1 MVLISNLKAASNLKQ
16 VDRQH
21 TKRIRIFLSS
31 SQAKGL
37 IITVVL
43 TLMCLSVVPSVAR
56 LQTAPT
62 EKLSLTTVPTVEAIP
77 SAHEKVDIDNAGMLK
92 PRSRGAC
99 LDGGYTSSTKVAKSP
114 LSERLATDRK
124 TITHIVYEVDGER
137 VTDAN
142 TVAML
147 RERTRIRVGERFSR
161 HLVYRSVV
169 SLYASAQFSTVKVY
183 ARGIHPPVAR
193 FQTAPTEGGNAPTE
207 GGNNNAGVSLR
218 FSLSSVMRIADIETL
233 GVPAALRSPL
243 EKVMQQPGRLQ
254 AGSPYHP
261 DAAQRDMAAI
271 KTECAHWGYF
281 GATVKATFSQETGN
295 LTYALTLGAPSRIS
309 DIRIQE
315 KNNDRK
321 RNEKVDIDNVDVG
334 LRRGMP
340 RHQPS
345 SPNASR
351 LTENRKGAVYR
362 RTAVE
367 RDADALV
374 ALYRKRGYLAAT
386 VQHTFTPE
394 TGILQWT
401 VDAGKRLDIMI
412 VNPDPGT
419 LDDAVQL
426 KDVHEPKL
434 RELIASLRKS
444 PFLWQQQVTAYFE
457 GKGYDGTRVEVV
469 ETARK
474 ITFTI
479 RLGTRY
485 VVTRVTFS
493 GNRAFSSEDLLREMQ
508 TKPQGFL
515 ARRLRKRFFSQETLN
530 IDAARLRILYQNAG
544 YPDVKIEHTL
554 KTYAPHEVGMLP
566 DGEGHIE
573 IHVQVV
579 ESAREVIYRCE
590 FQGNRALSVNTLLDA
605 LQAVGFSPPQPNAR
619 FIRND
624 YRNAV
629 LRAYQERGYMDATVE
644 VRYVAKT
651 ERPVFQR
658 EGAAAEQGI
667 AALHAGR
674 LSEELRA
681 LIGIKTFT
689 LTQMGNLWRLQ
700 DSGGIARYTL
710 QEGQTKGGESLLLVF
725 EHHLLRVAISEGH
738 PVYFGAF
745 TFTGDAGVRSGVL
758 TREVQHLVGTLWTP
772 AALSEAVRRLYNT
785 GIFRRISVVN
795 EKVDIDQS
803 YPRLRGVD
811 FNVDGG
817 YTSRTKV
824 AKSPLSERLATD
836 RKNEKVDIDN
846 VDVGYTSRHVIA
858 QTPLSERLAN
868 DRKVVVEVEKQK
880 AGSYQAGLGYS
891 TTDGFR
897 TTLALQ
903 HRNLYKRNI
912 GVSLR
917 GRAGVRAGTL
927 GYLLAGRLTKPWL
940 FGRNRGT
947 LQVSERQLEADDNV
961 RVRQSRLTL
970 SRELSNALLVQ
981 CDYSYRFLRQVQNEN
996 NEKVVIDNVN
1006 DGDTSRHAIAQTPLS
1021 ERLAN
1026 DRKTTVSSVRLLW
1039 RYDSRLPFL
1048 NPTAGVLNEVTLEY
1062 AGGFLQGETSFIK
1075 STFDVRCYREL
1086 VKDGLTVAT
1095 ALRLGVTNGLRRN
1108 RDTELISFERFWAG
1122 GSSTVRGYAERS
1134 LGPLDSAGNHRGDVQ
1149 FIFNTELRFPIYK
1162 PIRGVLFFDTGTV
1175 WRSLKTFAENLPG
1188 DGEKLPAAV
1197 GIGIRLKWGAFTGGA
1212 DYAVLVRDIPAAT
1225 VTPFSLRLGS
1235 TF

>member
-16 VDRQH
+16 DGQDGQDLL
-21 TKRIRIFLSS
+21 FS

-62 EKLSLTTVPTVEAIP
+62 ETLSLTTLPTVEAIP
-77 SAHEKVDIDNAGMLK
+77 SDHEKVDIDNV
-92 PRSRGAC
+92 
-99 LDGGYTSSTKVAKSP
+99 DGGYTSSTKVAKSP

-169 SLYASAQFSTVKVY
+169 SLYASAQFSTVEVY
-183 ARGIHPPVAR
+183 AERPPKKVVIDNVNDGSTEKHAI
-193 FQTAPTEGGNAPTE
+193 TPTTVIERLA
-207 GGNNNAGVSLR
+207 NNRKLR
-218 FSLSSVMRIADIETL
+218 FSLSSVRRIADIKTL

-261 DAAQRDMAAI
+261 AAAQRDRTAI

-295 LTYALTLGAPSRIS
+295 LTYALTLGAPARIS
-309 DIRIQE
+309 DIRIQFSVE
-315 KNNDRK
+315 GDAFNENNESDLRM
-321 RNEKVDIDNVDVG
+321 RRVG
-334 LRRGMP
+334 ERYL
-340 RHQPS
+340 
-345 SPNASR
+345 
-351 LTENRKGAVYR
+351 

-367 RDADALV
+367 TDAAALV

-401 VDAGKRLDIMI
+401 VDTGKRLDIMI
-412 VNPDPGT
+412 VHPEPR
-419 LDDAVQL
+419 DAGHL

-434 RELIASLRKS
+434 RERIASLRKS

-457 GKGYDGTRVEVV
+457 RKGYDGTTVEVV

-493 GNRAFSSEDLLREMQ
+493 GNRAFSSEELLREMQ

-515 ARRLRKRFFSQETLN
+515 ARRLRKRFFSQETLKS
-530 IDAARLRILYQNAG
+530 DAARLRILYQNAG
-544 YPDVKIEHTL
+544 YPDVKIETQL
-554 KTYAPHEVGMLP
+554 RRQSPHEVEMLP

-629 LRAYQERGYMDATVE
+629 LRAYQERGYMDARVE
-644 VRYVAKT
+644 VQYVAKT
-651 ERPVFQR
+651 ERPVLQL

-700 DSGGIARYTL
+700 DSRGIARYTL
-710 QEGQTKGGESLLLVF
+710 QQAQSDRPPTQREKNVEKDNVFFGLRKDTLSQRTTYPNASRTTEERMTENRKLLVF

-758 TREVQHLVGTLWTP
+758 TREVQHLVGTLWIP

-785 GIFRRISVVN
+785 GIFRRISVEAIPSAH
-795 EKVDIDQS
+795 EKVDIN
-803 YPRLRGVD
+803 
-811 FNVDGG
+811 NVDGG
-817 YTSRTKV
+817 YTSSTKV
-824 AKSPLSERLATD
+824 AKSR
-836 RKNEKVDIDN
+836 
-846 VDVGYTSRHVIA
+846 
-858 QTPLSERLAN
+858 LSERLAN
-868 DRKVVVEVEKQK
+868 DRKVVVAVEKQK

-912 GVSLR
+912 GMSLR

-940 FGRNRGT
+940 LGRNRGT
-947 LQVSERQLEADDNV
+947 LQVSERRLEADDNV

-981 CDYSYRFLRQVQNEN
+981 CDYSYRFLRQAQNEN

-1026 DRKTTVSSVRLLW
+1026 DRKTTVSSLRLSW

-1062 AGGFLQGETSFIK
+1062 AGGFLQGETGFIK
-1075 STFDVRCYREL
+1075 STFDVRGYREL

>member
-1 MVLISNLKAASNLKQ
+1 MLISNLKAASS
-16 VDRQH
+16 
-21 TKRIRIFLSS
+21 LS
-31 SQAKGL
+31 QQGVFL

-43 TLMCLSVVPSVAR
+43 TLMCLSVVPSVAP

-62 EKLSLTTVPTVEAIP
+62 DDASKPT
-77 SAHEKVDIDNAGMLK
+77 L
-92 PRSRGAC
+92 
-99 LDGGYTSSTKVAKSP
+99 
-114 LSERLATDRK
+114 
-124 TITHIVYEVDGER
+124 THIVYEVDGEQ

-142 TVAML
+142 TVARL
-147 RERTRIRVGERFSR
+147 RERTRIRVGEPFSR
-161 HLVYRSVV
+161 HLVYRSVL
-169 SLYASAQFSTVKVY
+169 SLYASAQFSSVEVY
-183 ARGIHPPVAR
+183 ATGIHPPVAR
-193 FQTAPTEGGNAPTE
+193 LQTAPTEE
-207 GGNNNAGVSLR
+207 GNNNAGVSLR

-233 GVPAALRSPL
+233 GVPAELRSPL
-243 EKVMQQPGRLQ
+243 ENVMQQPGRLQ
-254 AGSPYHP
+254 AGSPYHSA
-261 DAAQRDMAAI
+261 AAQRDMAAI

-309 DIRIQE
+309 VIRFN
-315 KNNDRK
+315 KFSFVNDSVR
-321 RNEKVDIDNVDVG
+321 D
-334 LRRGMP
+334 LRRRRVG
-340 RHQPS
+340 
-345 SPNASR
+345 
-351 LTENRKGAVYR
+351 EVYR
-362 RTAVE
+362 RTVVE
-367 RDADALV
+367 RDADALA

-412 VNPDPGT
+412 VNPEPR
-419 LDDAVQL
+419 DAVQL

-457 GKGYDGTRVEVV
+457 RKGYHGTTVEVV
-469 ETARK
+469 ET
-474 ITFTI
+474 IDDINVTI

-493 GNRAFSSEDLLREMQ
+493 GNRAFSSEELLREMQ

-530 IDAARLRILYQNAG
+530 SDAARLHILYQNAG
-544 YPDVKIEHTL
+544 YPDVKIETQLERDDNNENEVIDNVTDGTTSRHAAHTPL
-554 KTYAPHEVGMLP
+554 SERLAN
-566 DGEGHIE
+566 DRNIE
-573 IHVQVV
+573 IHVIVV

-590 FQGNRALSVNTLLDA
+590 FQGNRALSVNTLLEA

-629 LRAYQERGYMDATVE
+629 LRAYQERGYMDATVA
-644 VRYVAKT
+644 VQYVAKT
-651 ERPVFQR
+651 ERPVFQL
-658 EGAAAEQGI
+658 EGASAEQGI
-667 AALHAGR
+667 AALHEGR

-681 LIGIKTFT
+681 RIGIKTFT

-710 QEGQTKGGESLLLVF
+710 QQAQSDRPSTENVVSDNVTDGTQLKSPLSERLANNRKLLVF

-745 TFTGDAGVRSGVL
+745 TFTGDAGVRSDVL
-758 TREVQHLVGTLWTP
+758 TREVRHLVGTLWTP

-785 GIFRRISVVN
+785 GIFRRISVQAIPSAN
-795 EKVDIDQS
+795 ENVVID
-803 YPRLRGVD
+803 
-811 FNVDGG
+811 NVDVG

-824 AKSPLSERLATD
+824 AKS
-836 RKNEKVDIDN
+836 
-846 VDVGYTSRHVIA
+846 
-858 QTPLSERLAN
+858 PLSERLAN

-940 FGRNRGT
+940 LGRNRGT
-947 LQVSERQLEADDNV
+947 LQVSERRLEADDNV

-981 CDYSYRFLRQVQNEN
+981 CDYSYRFLRQVQNE
-996 NEKVVIDNVN
+996 EVDIDNVN

-1026 DRKTTVSSVRLLW
+1026 DRKTTVSSLRLSW

-1062 AGGFLQGETSFIK
+1062 AGGFLQGETGFIK
-1075 STFDVRCYREL
+1075 STFDVRGYREL

-1095 ALRLGVTNGLRRN
+1095 ALRLGVTNGLGRN
-1108 RDTELISFERFWAG
+1108 RDMELISFERFWAG
-1122 GSSTVRGYAERS
+1122 GSSTVRGYGERS
-1134 LGPLDSAGNHRGDVQ
+1134 LGPLDSAGNHRGDVL
-1149 FIFNTELRFPIYK
+1149 FVFNTELRFPLYQ
-1162 PIRGVLFFDTGTV
+1162 PVGGVVFFDTGTV

>member
-1 MVLISNLKAASNLKQ
+1 MLISNLKAASS
-16 VDRQH
+16 
-21 TKRIRIFLSS
+21 LS
-31 SQAKGL
+31 QQGVFL

-43 TLMCLSVVPSVAR
+43 TLMCLSVVPSAAP

-62 EKLSLTTVPTVEAIP
+62 DDAS
-77 SAHEKVDIDNAGMLK
+77 K
-92 PRSRGAC
+92 P
-99 LDGGYTSSTKVAKSP
+99 
-114 LSERLATDRK
+114 

-147 RERTRIRVGERFSR
+147 REQTRIRIGERFSR
-161 HLVYRSVV
+161 YLVYRSVV
-169 SLYASAQFSTVKVY
+169 SLYASGQFSSVEVY
-183 ARGIHPPVAR
+183 ATGIHPPVAR
-193 FQTAPTEGGNAPTE
+193 LQTAPTEGGS
-207 GGNNNAGVSLR
+207 NNAGVSLR
-218 FSLSSVMRIADIETL
+218 FSLSSVMRIADIKTL
-233 GVPAALRSPL
+233 GVPAELRSPL
-243 EKVMQQPGRLQ
+243 EKVMQQRGRLQ
-254 AGSPYHP
+254 VGSRYHP
-261 DAAQRDMAAI
+261 AAAQRDITAI
-271 KTECAHWGYF
+271 KTECADWGYF

-309 DIRIQE
+309 EVYLKENVVIVNDDDGSTE
-315 KNNDRK
+315 KHAIAPTTLIERLANDRK
-321 RNEKVDIDNVDVG
+321 GE
-334 LRRGMP
+334 
-340 RHQPS
+340 
-345 SPNASR
+345 
-351 LTENRKGAVYR
+351 VYL

-401 VDAGKRLDIMI
+401 VNAGKRLDIMI
-412 VNPDPGT
+412 VNNEKVVIVN
-419 LDDAVQL
+419 DDDGST
-426 KDVHEPKL
+426 KKH
-434 RELIASLRKS
+434 LIAPTTLIERLANDKKLRKS

-457 GKGYDGTRVEVV
+457 GKGYDGTTVEVV
-469 ETARK
+469 ETVGK

-493 GNRAFSSEDLLREMQ
+493 GNRAFSSEELLREMQ

-530 IDAARLRILYQNAG
+530 MDAARLRILYQNAG
-544 YPDVKIEHTL
+544 YPDVKIETRL
-554 KTYAPHEVGMLP
+554 RRESPHEVGMLP

-573 IHVQVV
+573 IHVIVV

-590 FQGNRALSVNTLLDA
+590 FQGNRALSEVYLIDA

-629 LRAYQERGYMDATVE
+629 LRAYQERGYMDARVD

-651 ERPVFQR
+651 ERPVFQL

-681 LIGIKTFT
+681 RIGIKIFT

-710 QEGQTKGGESLLLVF
+710 QEGETVGGESLLLVF
-725 EHHLLRVAISEGH
+725 EHHLLRIAISEGH

-758 TREVQHLVGTLWTP
+758 TREVRHLVGTLWTP

-785 GIFRRISVVN
+785 GIFRRISVQA
-795 EKVDIDQS
+795 IPS
-803 YPRLRGVD
+803 
-811 FNVDGG
+811 
-817 YTSRTKV
+817 
-824 AKSPLSERLATD
+824 A
-836 RKNEKVDIDN
+836 NEKVDIDN
-846 VDVGYTSRHVIA
+846 VDVGYTSRTKVA
-858 QTPLSERLAN
+858 KSPLSERLAN

-940 FGRNRGT
+940 LGRNRGT
-947 LQVSERQLEADDNV
+947 LQVSERRLEADDNV

-981 CDYSYRFLRQVQNEN
+981 CDYSYRFLT
-996 NEKVVIDNVN
+996 EKGMRGIL
-1006 DGDTSRHAIAQTPLS
+1006 TQR
-1021 ERLAN
+1021 
-1026 DRKTTVSSVRLLW
+1026 TTVSSLRLSW

-1062 AGGFLQGETSFIK
+1062 AGGFLQGETGFIK
-1075 STFDVRCYREL
+1075 STFDVRGYREL

-1095 ALRLGVTNGLRRN
+1095 ALRLGVTNGLGRN

-1122 GSSTVRGYAERS
+1122 GSSTVRGYGERS
-1134 LGPLDSAGNHRGDVQ
+1134 LGPLDSAGNHRGDVL
-1149 FIFNTELRFPIYK
+1149 FVFNTELRFPLYQ
-1162 PIRGVLFFDTGTV
+1162 PVGGVVFFDTGTV

>member
-16 VDRQH
+16 DGQDGQDGQDLL
-21 TKRIRIFLSS
+21 FS

-62 EKLSLTTVPTVEAIP
+62 ETLSLTTLPTVEAIP
-77 SAHEKVDIDNAGMLK
+77 SAHEKVDIDNV
-92 PRSRGAC
+92 
-99 LDGGYTSSTKVAKSP
+99 DVGYTSRTKVAKSP

-147 RERTRIRVGERFSR
+147 RERTRIQVGEPFSR

-169 SLYASAQFSTVKVY
+169 SLYASAQFSTVEVY
-183 ARGIHPPVAR
+183 AERPPKKVVIDNVNDGSTEKHAI
-193 FQTAPTEGGNAPTE
+193 TPTTVIERLA
-207 GGNNNAGVSLR
+207 NNRKLR

-261 DAAQRDMAAI
+261 AAAQRDITAI
-271 KTECAHWGYF
+271 KTACAHWGYF

-309 DIRIQE
+309 DIRIQFSVE
-315 KNNDRK
+315 GVPLNENNESDLRM
-321 RNEKVDIDNVDVG
+321 RRVG
-334 LRRGMP
+334 
-340 RHQPS
+340 
-345 SPNASR
+345 
-351 LTENRKGAVYR
+351 EVYR
-362 RTAVE
+362 RTTVE

-401 VDAGKRLDIMI
+401 VDAGKRLDIII
-412 VNPDPGT
+412 VNNEKVVSDNVNDGT
-419 LDDAVQL
+419 TKKRLI
-426 KDVHEPKL
+426 EPTT
-434 RELIASLRKS
+434 LIERLANDKKLRKS

-457 GKGYDGTRVEVV
+457 RKGYDGTTVEVV

-493 GNRAFSSEDLLREMQ
+493 GNRAFSSEELLREMQ

-515 ARRLRKRFFSQETLN
+515 ARRLRKRFFSQETLKS
-530 IDAARLRILYQNAG
+530 DAARLRILYQNAG
-544 YPDVKIEHTL
+544 YPDVKIETQL
-554 KTYAPHEVGMLP
+554 RRQSPHEVEMLP

-629 LRAYQERGYMDATVE
+629 LRAYQERGYMDARVE
-644 VRYVAKT
+644 VQYVAKT
-651 ERPVFQR
+651 ERPVLQL

-674 LSEELRA
+674 LSEELGA

-710 QEGQTKGGESLLLVF
+710 QQAQSDRPSTEREKNVDIDNVGVGLRRGTPTHRIASTNASRLTENRKLLVF
-725 EHHLLRVAISEGH
+725 EHHVLTVAISEGH

-758 TREVQHLVGTLWTP
+758 TREVRHLVGALWTP

-785 GIFRRISVVN
+785 GIFRRISVAH
-795 EKVDIDQS
+795 EKVDIVNDDS
-803 YPRLRGVD
+803 FGIRKDTPKIKKTTTSFSDNAETPSSTNLPLRTPREQQKNASRMTEIRG
-811 FNVDGG
+811 
-817 YTSRTKV
+817 
-824 AKSPLSERLATD
+824 
-836 RKNEKVDIDN
+836 
-846 VDVGYTSRHVIA
+846 
-858 QTPLSERLAN
+858 
-868 DRKVVVEVEKQK
+868 VVVEVEKQK

-912 GVSLR
+912 GMSLR
-917 GRAGVRAGTL
+917 GRAGIRAGTL

-940 FGRNRGT
+940 LGRNRGT
-947 LQVSERQLEADDNV
+947 LQVSERRLEADDNV

-981 CDYSYRFLRQVQNEN
+981 CDYSYRFLT
-996 NEKVVIDNVN
+996 EKGMRGIL
-1006 DGDTSRHAIAQTPLS
+1006 TQR
-1021 ERLAN
+1021 
-1026 DRKTTVSSVRLLW
+1026 TTVSSVRLSW

-1062 AGGFLQGETSFIK
+1062 AGGFLQGETGFIK
-1075 STFDVRCYREL
+1075 STFDVRGYREL

-1095 ALRLGVTNGLRRN
+1095 ALRLGVTNGLGRN

-1175 WRSLKTFAENLPG
+1175 WRSLNTFAFTLAE
-1188 DGEKLPAAV
+1188 LPAAV
-1197 GIGIRLKWGAFTGGA
+1197 GVGIRLQWGAFTGGM

>member
-1 MVLISNLKAASNLKQ
+1 MVLISNLKAASSLLSFAFLLFARRSLRRYGALTLFCVTRHQGKHPARGVNSCQRCRCLLSIT
-16 VDRQH
+16 RGEA
-21 TKRIRIFLSS
+21 FLS
-31 SQAKGL
+31 L
-37 IITVVL
+37 TVVL

-62 EKLSLTTVPTVEAIP
+62 ETLSLTTLPT
-77 SAHEKVDIDNAGMLK
+77 L
-92 PRSRGAC
+92 
-99 LDGGYTSSTKVAKSP
+99 
-114 LSERLATDRK
+114 
-124 TITHIVYEVDGER
+124 THIVYEVDGER

-169 SLYASAQFSTVKVY
+169 SLYASGQFSTVKVY
-183 ARGIHPPVAR
+183 AEKPPKKVVIDNVNDGSTEKHAI
-193 FQTAPTEGGNAPTE
+193 APTSPERLANDKKA
-207 GGNNNAGVSLR
+207 NNRKLR
-218 FSLSSVMRIADIETL
+218 FSLSSVRRIADIKTL

-261 DAAQRDMAAI
+261 AAAQRDRTAI

-295 LTYALTLGAPSRIS
+295 LTYALTLGAPARIS
-309 DIRIQE
+309 DIRIQFSVE
-315 KNNDRK
+315 GDAFNENNESDLRM
-321 RNEKVDIDNVDVG
+321 RRVG
-334 LRRGMP
+334 ERYLR
-340 RHQPS
+340 
-345 SPNASR
+345 
-351 LTENRKGAVYR
+351 TV
-362 RTAVE
+362 VE
-367 RDADALV
+367 RDAAALV

-401 VDAGKRLDIMI
+401 VDTGKRLDIMI
-412 VNPDPGT
+412 VHPEPR
-419 LDDAVQL
+419 DAGHL

-434 RELIASLRKS
+434 RERIASLRKS

-457 GKGYDGTRVEVV
+457 RKGYDGTTVEVV

-493 GNRAFSSEDLLREMQ
+493 GNRAFSSEELLREMQ

-515 ARRLRKRFFSQETLN
+515 ARRLRKRFFSQETLKS
-530 IDAARLRILYQNAG
+530 DAARLRILYQHAG
-544 YPDVKIEHTL
+544 YPDVKIETQL
-554 KTYAPHEVGMLP
+554 RRESPHEVEMLP

-629 LRAYQERGYMDATVE
+629 LRAYQERGYMDARVE
-644 VRYVAKT
+644 VQYVAKT
-651 ERPVFQR
+651 ERPVLQL

-674 LSEELRA
+674 LSEELGA

-710 QEGQTKGGESLLLVF
+710 QQAQSDRPSTEREKNVDIDNVGVGLRRGTPTHRIASTNASRLTENRKLLVF
-725 EHHLLRVAISEGH
+725 EHHVLTVAISEGH

-758 TREVQHLVGTLWTP
+758 TREVRHLVGALWTP

-785 GIFRRISVVN
+785 GIFRRISV
-795 EKVDIDQS
+795 EAIPS
-803 YPRLRGVD
+803 
-811 FNVDGG
+811 
-817 YTSRTKV
+817 
-824 AKSPLSERLATD
+824 A
-836 RKNEKVDIDN
+836 NEKVDIDN

-858 QTPLSERLAN
+858 QTRLSERLAN

-912 GVSLR
+912 GMSLR
-917 GRAGVRAGTL
+917 GRAGIRAGTL

-947 LQVSERQLEADDNV
+947 LQVSERRLEADDNV

-981 CDYSYRFLRQVQNEN
+981 CDYSYRFLRQAQNEN

-1026 DRKTTVSSVRLLW
+1026 DRKTTVSSLRLSW

-1062 AGGFLQGETSFIK
+1062 AGGFLQGETGFIK
-1075 STFDVRCYREL
+1075 STFDVRGYREL

>member
-1 MVLISNLKAASNLKQ
+1 MVLISNLKAASSLLSFARRS
-16 VDRQH
+16 DRGVCAI
-21 TKRIRIFLSS
+21 IRCLDVYPSSSLTMTPFWVEAFLS
-31 SQAKGL
+31 L
-37 IITVVL
+37 TVVL
-43 TLMCLSVVPSVAR
+43 TLMCLSVSPSVAR

-62 EKLSLTTVPTVEAIP
+62 DDASKPT
-77 SAHEKVDIDNAGMLK
+77 L
-92 PRSRGAC
+92 
-99 LDGGYTSSTKVAKSP
+99 
-114 LSERLATDRK
+114 
-124 TITHIVYEVDGER
+124 THIVYEVDGER

-147 RERTRIRVGERFSR
+147 REQTRIRIGERFSR
-161 HLVYRSVV
+161 YLVYRSVV
-169 SLYASAQFSTVKVY
+169 SLYASGQFSSVEVY
-183 ARGIHPPVAR
+183 ATGIHPPVAR
-193 FQTAPTEGGNAPTE
+193 LQTAPTEE
-207 GGNNNAGVSLR
+207 GNNNAGVSLR

-233 GVPAALRSPL
+233 GIPAELRSPL
-243 EKVMQQPGRLQ
+243 ENVMQQPGRLQ

-261 DAAQRDMAAI
+261 AAAQRDMAAI

-281 GATVKATFSQETGN
+281 GATVKATFSQEAGN

-315 KNNDRK
+315 NVVSDNVNENNDRK

-340 RHQPS
+340 RPQPPP
-345 SPNASR
+345 PNASR
-351 LTENRKGAVYR
+351 LTETRKGEVYR

-401 VDAGKRLDIMI
+401 VDAGKRLDIII
-412 VNPDPGT
+412 VNNEKVDIVNDDDGDTKKHLIEPTT
-419 LDDAVQL
+419 LIERLAND
-426 KDVHEPKL
+426 KK
-434 RELIASLRKS
+434 RRKS

-457 GKGYDGTRVEVV
+457 GKGYDGTTVEVV
-469 ETARK
+469 ETAGK

-493 GNRAFSSEDLLREMQ
+493 GNRAFSSEELLREMQ

-544 YPDVKIEHTL
+544 YPDVKIETQL
-554 KTYAPHEVGMLP
+554 ERDDNKENEVIDRYTPPKGGLIP
-566 DGEGHIE
+566 NVTDGTTSRHAIAQTRLSERLANDKKANDKKIE

-590 FQGNRALSVNTLLDA
+590 FQGNRALSEVYLIDA
-605 LQAVGFSPPQPNAR
+605 LQGIGFSPPQPNAR

-644 VRYVAKT
+644 VQYVAKT
-651 ERPVFQR
+651 ERPVFEL
-658 EGAAAEQGI
+658 EGAAAEQGL

-681 LIGIKTFT
+681 RIGIKTFT

-710 QEGQTKGGESLLLVF
+710 QEGETVGGESLLLVF

-745 TFTGDAGVRSGVL
+745 TFTGDAGVRSDVL
-758 TREVQHLVGTLWTP
+758 TREIRHLVGTLWTP

-785 GIFRRISVVN
+785 GIFRRISVQA
-795 EKVDIDQS
+795 IPS
-803 YPRLRGVD
+803 
-811 FNVDGG
+811 
-817 YTSRTKV
+817 
-824 AKSPLSERLATD
+824 A
-836 RKNEKVDIDN
+836 NEKVDIDN
-846 VDVGYTSRHVIA
+846 VDVGYTSRTKVA
-858 QTPLSERLAN
+858 KSPLSERLAN

-940 FGRNRGT
+940 LGRNRGT
-947 LQVSERQLEADDNV
+947 LQVSERRLEADDNV

-981 CDYSYRFLRQVQNEN
+981 CDYSYRFLRQVQNE
-996 NEKVVIDNVN
+996 EVDIDNVN

-1026 DRKTTVSSVRLLW
+1026 DRKTTVSSVRLSW

-1062 AGGFLQGETSFIK
+1062 AGGFLQGETGFIK
-1075 STFDVRCYREL
+1075 STFDVRGYREL

-1095 ALRLGVTNGLRRN
+1095 ALRLGVTNGLGRN

-1122 GSSTVRGYAERS
+1122 GNSTVRGYGERS
-1134 LGPLDSAGNHRGDVQ
+1134 LGPLDSAGNHRGDVL
-1149 FIFNTELRFPIYK
+1149 FVFNTELRFPLYQ
-1162 PIRGVLFFDTGTV
+1162 PVGGVVFFDTGTV

>member
-21 TKRIRIFLSS
+21 TKRIRIFLCA

-62 EKLSLTTVPTVEAIP
+62 ETLSLTTLPTVEALP
-77 SAHEKVDIDNAGMLK
+77 SAHEKVDIDNV
-92 PRSRGAC
+92 
-99 LDGGYTSSTKVAKSP
+99 DVGYTSRTKVAKSP

-169 SLYASAQFSTVKVY
+169 SLYASAQFSTVEVY
-183 ARGIHPPVAR
+183 AESGHAGDGS
-193 FQTAPTEGGNAPTE
+193 TENVDIDNVDVGLRSGTPRHQPSSPNASRLTE
-207 GGNNNAGVSLR
+207 NRKLK

-261 DAAQRDMAAI
+261 AAAQRDITAI

-321 RNEKVDIDNVDVG
+321 RNEKVVIVNDDDGSTETLSTSMSLVE
-334 LRRGMP
+334 
-340 RHQPS
+340 
-345 SPNASR
+345 R
-351 LTENRKGAVYR
+351 LANDRKGEVYR

-367 RDADALV
+367 RDADALM

-401 VDAGKRLDIMI
+401 VDAGKRLVFMI
-412 VNPDPGT
+412 VNPEPGH
-419 LDDAVQL
+419 DDAVQL

-457 GKGYDGTRVEVV
+457 GKGYDGTTVEVV

-554 KTYAPHEVGMLP
+554 KTYSPHEVGMLP

-667 AALHAGR
+667 AALHAGK
-674 LSEELRA
+674 LSEELGA

-710 QEGQTKGGESLLLVF
+710 QEGETKGGESLLLVF
-725 EHHLLRVAISEGH
+725 EHHVLRVAISEGR

-745 TFTGDAGVRSGVL
+745 TFTGDAGVRSSVL
-758 TREVQHLVGTLWTP
+758 TREVRHLVGTLWTP

-785 GIFRRISVVN
+785 GIFRRISV
-795 EKVDIDQS
+795 
-803 YPRLRGVD
+803 
-811 FNVDGG
+811 
-817 YTSRTKV
+817 
-824 AKSPLSERLATD
+824 
-836 RKNEKVDIDN
+836 KVDIDN
-846 VDVGYTSRHVIA
+846 VDVGYTSKTKVA
-858 QTPLSERLAN
+858 KSPLSERLAN

-947 LQVSERQLEADDNV
+947 LQVSERRLEADDNV

-996 NEKVVIDNVN
+996 NEKVVIDNVTDN
-1006 DGDTSRHAIAQTPLS
+1006 VTDGDTSRHAIAQTPLS
-1021 ERLAN
+1021 FTFAN

-1075 STFDVRCYREL
+1075 STFDVRGYREL

-1095 ALRLGVTNGLRRN
+1095 ALRLGVTNGLGRN

-1134 LGPLDSAGNHRGDVQ
+1134 LGPLDSAGNHRGDVL
-1149 FIFNTELRFPIYK
+1149 FVFNTELRFPLYQ
-1162 PIRGVLFFDTGTV
+1162 PVGGVLFFDTGTV

>member
-1 MVLISNLKAASNLKQ
+1 MVLISNLKAASSLLSFAFLLFARRSLRRYGALTLFC
-16 VDRQH
+16 VSRH
-21 TKRIRIFLSS
+21 RRCRCLLSITRGEAFLS
-31 SQAKGL
+31 L
-37 IITVVL
+37 TVVL

-62 EKLSLTTVPTVEAIP
+62 ETLSLTTVPTVEAIP

-99 LDGGYTSSTKVAKSP
+99 LDVGYTSRTKVAKSP
-114 LSERLATDRK
+114 LSERLANDRK

-147 RERTRIRVGERFSR
+147 RERTRIQVGEPFSR

-169 SLYASAQFSTVKVY
+169 SLYASAQFSTVEVY
-183 ARGIHPPVAR
+183 AESGHAGDGS
-193 FQTAPTEGGNAPTE
+193 TENVDIDNVDVGLRSGTPRHQPSSPNASRLTE
-207 GGNNNAGVSLR
+207 NRKLR

-233 GVPAALRSPL
+233 GVPAELRSPL
-243 EKVMQQPGRLQ
+243 EKVMKQPGRLQ

-261 DAAQRDMAAI
+261 AAAQRDITAI

-309 DIRIQE
+309 DIRIQFSVE
-315 KNNDRK
+315 GDAFNENNESDLRM
-321 RNEKVDIDNVDVG
+321 RRVG
-334 LRRGMP
+334 ERYLR
-340 RHQPS
+340 
-345 SPNASR
+345 
-351 LTENRKGAVYR
+351 TV
-362 RTAVE
+362 VE
-367 RDADALV
+367 RDAAALV

-434 RELIASLRKS
+434 RELIASLRTS

-554 KTYAPHEVGMLP
+554 KTYSPHEVGMLP

-725 EHHLLRVAISEGH
+725 EHHVLRVAISEGH

-745 TFTGDAGVRSGVL
+745 TFTGDAGVRSSVL
-758 TREVQHLVGTLWTP
+758 TREVRHLVGTLWTP

-785 GIFRRISVVN
+785 GIFRRISV
-795 EKVDIDQS
+795 
-803 YPRLRGVD
+803 
-811 FNVDGG
+811 
-817 YTSRTKV
+817 
-824 AKSPLSERLATD
+824 
-836 RKNEKVDIDN
+836 KVDIDN

-996 NEKVVIDNVN
+996 NEKVVIDNVTDN
-1006 DGDTSRHAIAQTPLS
+1006 VTDGDTSRHAIAQTPLS
-1021 ERLAN
+1021 FTFAN

-1075 STFDVRCYREL
+1075 STFDVRGYREL

-1134 LGPLDSAGNHRGDVQ
+1134 LGPLDSAGNHRGDVL
-1149 FIFNTELRFPIYK
+1149 FVFNTELRFRLYEPVG
-1162 PIRGVLFFDTGTV
+1162 GVVFFDTGTV